1 MASIDV
7 AMETIV
13 VDPMVNEYPKTI
25 EENPVKESKDKKEKT
40 PKEKKPMASKVLKP
54 SPVAIIALKE
64 HNGSSPYAIAE
75 FMSEN
80 YKSNLPPVFKKKLT
94 AQL

>member
-54 SPVAIIALKE
+54 SPVE